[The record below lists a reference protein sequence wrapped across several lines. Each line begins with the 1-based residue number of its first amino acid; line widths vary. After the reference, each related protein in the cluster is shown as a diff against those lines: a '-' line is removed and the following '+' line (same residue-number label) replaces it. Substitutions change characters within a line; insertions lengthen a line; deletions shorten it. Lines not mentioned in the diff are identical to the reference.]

1 MGSDD
6 PRQGELLAKLL
17 EGVDG
22 ALGTV
27 EEIDKRLV
35 ACSKLLRV
43 GNDAE
48 VFTAL
53 SSGISN
59 LGDLFD
65 LVREIK
71 NGVSVLKSRSI
82 PAEAFV
88 SWEKSVDLFREM
100 LAAFE
105 GKDWITLAD
114 LIQYEISPLLAEGG
128 KDLSR
133 VREMLAAT

>member
-1 MGSDD
+1 MGIDD
-6 PRQGELLAKLL
+6 PRQGELLEKLV

-27 EEIDKRLV
+27 GEIDKRLV

-43 GNDAE
+43 GDDADT
-48 VFTAL
+48 FTAL
-53 SSGISN
+53 SSCISN

-65 LVREIK
+65 LVREIR
-71 NGVSVLKSRSI
+71 NGTSVLKTRSV
-82 PAEAFV
+82 PADAFA

-100 LAAFE
+100 LTAFE

-114 LIQYEISPLLAEGG
+114 LIQYEISPLLAEGE
-128 KDLSR
+128 KDLTR
-133 VREMLAAT
+133 VRELLAAA